1 MAAMHGKG
9 GTGVWTATGIT
20 FEILSWSVDAASD
33 VAESTAMAAT
43 SGAKIYL
50 AGFKSWTATAEV
62 LLPQGGVGLD
72 KLGDTSTLTF
82 DTAADG
88 GLAYAGTA
96 FFMGCSPSSDKDGIS
111 TVTLNFQGSGT
122 LGEA

>member
-9 GTGVWTATGIT
+9 GTGVWTASGIT
-20 FEILSWSVDAASD
+20 FEMLSWSVDATAD
-33 VAESTAMAAT
+33 TAEATAMAAT

-50 AGFKSWTATAEV
+50 AGFKDWTATAEV
-62 LLPQGGVGLD
+62 LLPAGGVGID

-82 DTAADG
+82 DTSADG

-96 FFMGCSPSSDKDGIS
+96 IATGFSITSSKDDVS
-111 TVTLNFQGSGT
+111 TCTVSFQGSGA
-122 LGEA
+122 LSEA